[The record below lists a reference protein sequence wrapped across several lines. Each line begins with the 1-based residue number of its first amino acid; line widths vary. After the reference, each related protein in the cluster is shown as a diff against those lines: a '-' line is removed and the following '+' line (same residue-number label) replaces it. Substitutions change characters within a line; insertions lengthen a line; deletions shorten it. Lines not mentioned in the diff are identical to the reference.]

1 MRLKVNKE
9 RRKLIKQLGFLAL
22 ASNLTIPKI
31 LLAEDFSKSNGYDIY
46 QKVDK
51 YVPDAQYYE
60 NLQRQQQQFIQNQ
73 ILPNGYGMDFWQ
85 KPRELFIQ
93 RVDRQHRINET
104 SRVIYF
110 ANGNVNLDGYQQL
123 CLLLRDVQQRIVV
136 TIDLRLFDLMCAVQ
150 AWLKV
155 GGYMGP
161 IIVHS
166 GYRSPYTN
174 GNTEGAAKNSM
185 HLYGKAVDFTIPN
198 FTTYDIAKIASQ
210 FKAGG
215 IGLYPN
221 RNFTHLD
228 TGGVRVWLGK

>member
-1 MRLKVNKE
+1 MDIK

-22 ASNLTIPKI
+22 ASNVAIPKI
-31 LLAEDFSKSNGYDIY
+31 LLAEDFSKSNDYDIY
-46 QKVDK
+46 QHVDK

-60 NLQRQQQQFIQNQ
+60 NLQRQQQQYIQNQ
-73 ILPNGYGMDFWQ
+73 ILPNGYGLDFWQ
-85 KPRELFIQ
+85 RPRELFIQ
-93 RVDRQHRINET
+93 RIGKHVNEV

-110 ANGNVNLDGYQQL
+110 ENGNVNIEGYQKL
-123 CLLLRDVQQRIVV
+123 CMLLRDVQQGIVV
-136 TIDLRLFDLMCAVQ
+136 TIDLRLLDLMCATQ
-150 AWLKV
+150 AWVRL
-155 GGYMGP
+155 GGYLGP
-161 IIVHS
+161 MIVHS

-174 GNTEGAAKNSM
+174 NNTEGAAKNSKHM
-185 HLYGKAVDFTIPN
+185 EAKAVDFSIPN

-228 TGGVRVWLGK
+228 TGGVRVWYGR